1 MANFELISKSNTP
14 EELENI
20 ILISQFKFKPISRE
34 HWFEYI
40 NNHPDFFWYIDA
52 PLGQLHI
59 KSGLDHNLYYARAYY
74 DYDPKQGYSDTVVE
88 FPINSQYIDFQYPK
102 VTVRRLQM
110 MWNMAEALD
119 CYLTKGYK
127 KIITKEKFEK
137 LIERYTPKKR
147 GAKRGS

>member
-1 MANFELISKSNTP
+1 MANYHLISKSNTP
-14 EELENI
+14 EELKKI
-20 ILISQFKFKPISRE
+20 FLISQANLKPISRE
-34 HWFEYI
+34 RWIEYI

-59 KSGLDHNLYYARAYY
+59 KSGLDPNRYYNRAYY
-74 DYDPKQGYSDTVVE
+74 DYNPKQGYSDTVIE
-88 FPINSQYIDFQYPK
+88 FPLNSQYINFQYPR

-147 GAKRGS
+147 GADKGS